1 MIMQDNKGKLLF
13 LEKGAPLIAAT
24 DKGVRQISHCQLFSL
39 THLIM
44 VIMMMIV
51 MMIMMMVKNTMF
63 IFPDVGELIE
73 FPISLGI

>member
-39 THLIM
+39 AHLIM
-44 VIMMMIV
+44 VIMMVIV
-51 MMIMMMVKNTMF
+51 MMMVKNAMF
-63 IFPDVGELIE
+63 IFPDVELVR
-73 FPISLGI
+73 

>member
-51 MMIMMMVKNTMF
+51 MMIMIMMMVKNAMF
-63 IFPDVGELIE
+63 IFPDVELVR
-73 FPISLGI
+73 

>member
-51 MMIMMMVKNTMF
+51 MMIMIMMMVKNAMF
-63 IFPDVGELIE
+63 IFPDVELAR
-73 FPISLGI
+73 